1 MFKLSLLSILLDEK
15 LKDMYMS
22 GTLKNES
29 EVVTKIQ
36 DSVEHTYNNNKGLVD
51 TGQ

>member
-1 MFKLSLLSILLDEK
+1 MTSFNFTLDEK

-29 EVVTKIQ
+29 EVVKKVQ
-36 DSVEHTYNNNKGLVD
+36 DTLEHTYINIKGLVD
-51 TGQ
+51 AGK